1 MDRDNLSKQSTPC
14 TPTKRNLDSETD
26 QIDSEYITPKKCAKK
41 IDTTK
46 QKTKRLQKY
55 KSQWEIEHGDWLI
68 NDPQNEYN
76 GKCKLCGI
84 TFTIASAGIGQV
96 SGKIS
101 KCYKINIMKKLPEK
115 NLEVFKSSS

>member
-1 MDRDNLSKQSTPC
+1 MNTPH
-14 TPTKRNLDSETD
+14 TPIKRNFNSETD
-26 QIDSEYITPKKCAKK
+26 QIDSEYVTPKKCLKTK
-41 IDTTK
+41 DTTK
-46 QKTKRLQKY
+46 QKNKRMQKY

-96 SGKIS
+96 R
-101 KCYKINIMKKLPEK
+101 KKTYFSVCVCVCVLVW
-115 NLEVFKSSS
+115 LH

>member
-1 MDRDNLSKQSTPC
+1 MDKNTLH

-26 QIDSEYITPKKCAKK
+26 DYVTPKKNVKTK
-41 IDTTK
+41 DTTIK
-46 QKTKRLQKY
+46 KNKRLQKY

-96 SGKIS
+96 RRQILFFL
-101 KCYKINIMKKLPEK
+101 CVHLYVCVLIWLN
-115 NLEVFKSSS
+115 